1 MRRSLRSG
9 RRWPMLIRTEAL
21 HELPGGR
28 CKTKLLLD
36 AMPFSPGD
44 VTAGSED
51 ELQAVV
57 AGTSDACDLPTTI
70 RESRFFRNI
79 ARRISSGEA
88 PRQTYDE
95 LQEFLNDSEGVW
107 ENSWIR
113 FPECKLGR
121 HALAV
126 LHADIGLEP
135 CQLAQR
141 RRTDSAR
148 YSFEKAGERWVRV
161 PISYALKLALAD
173 LAGAQPHMPE
183 RMRAEAER
191 LLRHFS
197 NDNTSPETT
206 SFHISTP
213 QTGRTT
219 GEQVARESARRFLF
233 TSLLMSW
240 ANQRFGLAENGQRG
254 MVYHAPHPPVRQTG
268 LSSCISDSFY
278 RELFMSPCLSGW
290 EDGEAKAGY
299 MHLCHQ
305 VLSRSQLNSVAKL
318 REAGIIANNLI
329 VLPSL
334 SNVSLANNG
343 IHVSMGSQA
352 LTRAVAEMD
361 PADGLAEEKRL
372 GDLAIK
378 IFEHFLPLFVGTYS
392 AAPYRID
399 FAQFHPE
406 RLLAFL
412 PHELDFT
419 HLRLMWREWRE
430 KARLRVFGQ
439 PVTPYGP
446 QGFDNLVAKVFRLRG
461 DMVPDYRLIN
471 YPVAWLSTEHTSDLD
486 GTPGNLSR
494 LASELDEL
502 GIVDRRLSFYMPLRL
517 RELGGMGFSGFEGR
531 YYSLFPTFQRDMAQA
546 ANLQQLLLMVA
557 YKLALDGTVAAS
569 DIPDDPTSE
578 SERRQPF
585 FFAAA
590 GLPAFYVHKKSR
602 NGLLRRLLPF
612 CGSTRSS
619 WRHPDYLR
627 VPIGEYRDA
636 LVTWLE
642 QNAKETTALAQ
653 ADVTIMELRFRLA
666 DKGLQAHERIVS
678 DVMKQSD
685 YRDPMQLSAREF
697 NRLAEQHYRETLRRD
712 NLREA
717 FHHLRED
724 VSAWSKCGHPD
735 TGVMVRY
742 GVRVQ
747 DPVRFL
753 DSIGERLVAD
763 DLTSQEVAT
772 VLNLL
777 LTLST
782 LEEERNAKC
791 RP

>member
-1 MRRSLRSG
+1 LQ
-9 RRWPMLIRTEAL
+9 
-21 HELPGGR
+21 
-28 CKTKLLLD
+28 LD

-57 AGTSDACDLPTTI
+57 AGTSESCDLPITI

-88 PRQTYDE
+88 PRQTYNE

-113 FPECKLGR
+113 FPECKLSR

-148 YSFEKAGERWVRV
+148 YWFEKAGERWVRV

-206 SFHISTP
+206 SFHISMP

-219 GEQVARESARRFLF
+219 GEQVARESARRSLF

-240 ANQRFGLAENGQRG
+240 ANQRFGLAENGQSG

-290 EDGEAKAGY
+290 EDGQAKADY

-329 VLPSL
+329 VLPTL

-352 LTRAVAEMD
+352 LTRAVVEMD

-430 KARLRVFGQ
+430 KARLRVFGS

-446 QGFDNLVAKVFRLRG
+446 QGFDTLVAKVFRLRG
-461 DMVPDYRLIN
+461 DLVPDYRLIN

-486 GTPGNLSR
+486 GTPGNLTR

-502 GIVDRRLSFYMPLRL
+502 GIVDRRMSFYMPLRL
-517 RELGGMGFSGFEGR
+517 RELGRIGFSGFEAR
-531 YYSLFPTFQRDMAQA
+531 YYSLFPSYACDLVPAIE
-546 ANLQQLLLMVA
+546 LQQLLLRVA
-557 YKLALDGTVAAS
+557 YQLAVSETVTPEQ
-569 DIPDDPTSE
+569 IPDDPTSE

-590 GLPAFYVHKKSR
+590 GLPAFYVHKNSR
-602 NGLLRRLLPF
+602 NQMLRGILRH
-612 CGSTRSS
+612 CTRTRSS

-627 VPIGEYRDA
+627 VSIYDYRAALLAYLAEAAQDA
-636 LVTWLE
+636 IDTLAAGGLLQDLRARLKDPRLQASRRLTR
-642 QNAKETTALAQ
+642 AALAGTDESD
-653 ADVTIMELRFRLA
+653 AMRLNA
-666 DKGLQAHERIVS
+666 S
-678 DVMKQSD
+678 
-685 YRDPMQLSAREF
+685 EF
-697 NRLAEQHYRETLRRD
+697 NRAAERYYREHLRVSEIE
-712 NLREA
+712 EA
-717 FHHLRED
+717 YRYLRED
-724 VSAWSKCGHPD
+724 ALAAQREDD
-735 TGVMVRY
+735 TDLRFMMRC

-753 DSIGERLVAD
+753 DGIGERLLRD
-763 DLTSQEVAT
+763 ELTVDEIAS

-777 LTLST
+777 LVFT
-782 LEEERNAKC
+782 EREARHSKLGFAETIT
-791 RP
+791 R

>member
-1 MRRSLRSG
+1 MAIRSEVLAS
-9 RRWPMLIRTEAL
+9 P
-21 HELPGGR
+21 PGYR
-28 CKTKLLLD
+28 CHSKLLFDSL
-36 AMPFSPGD
+36 PFAPGD

-57 AGTSDACDLPTTI
+57 VGNSASCDLPITI
-70 RESRFFRNI
+70 RDSRFLKNI
-79 ARRISSGEA
+79 ARRSSSGEA
-88 PRQTYDE
+88 PRSTYLE
-95 LQEFLNDSEGVW
+95 LQEFLNDHEQVW
-107 ENSWIR
+107 ENSWVR
-113 FPECKLGR
+113 FPERRLSPL
-121 HALAV
+121 ALNTF
-126 LHADIGLEP
+126 LADLKI
-135 CQLAQR
+135 
-141 RRTDSAR
+141 
-148 YSFEKAGERWVRV
+148 GERGQLKRHRADSIKFTFELEGETWLRI

-173 LAGAQPHMPE
+173 LSGTQPHMPE
-183 RMRAEAER
+183 KMRLEAKR
-191 LLRHFS
+191 LQRHFS

-206 SFHISTP
+206 SFHVVAPRDEALI
-213 QTGRTT
+213 
-219 GEQVARESARRFLF
+219 GEAVARESARRFLF

-240 ANQRFGLAENGQRG
+240 ANLRFGLLESGQRAL
-254 MVYHAPHPPVRQTG
+254 VYHAPHPPVRQTE
-268 LSSCISDSFY
+268 LSSCISDAFY

-290 EDGEAKAGY
+290 DDGEQKADY

-318 REAGIIANNLI
+318 REAGIISNNLI

-343 IHVSMGSQA
+343 IHITYGSRA
-352 LTRAVAEMD
+352 LTRA
-361 PADGLAEEKRL
+361 LANGDEKEAPREEKRL

-378 IFEHFLPLFVGTYS
+378 IFEHFLALFVGTYS

-399 FAQFHPE
+399 FAEFHPE
-406 RLLAFL
+406 KLLSFL

-419 HLRLMWREWRE
+419 HLRLMWREWKE
-430 KARLRVFGQ
+430 KAGMRVLGRAF
-439 PVTPYGP
+439 TPYGP
-446 QGFDNLVAKVFRLRG
+446 HGLDSFMARLFGLRG
-461 DMVPDYRLIN
+461 DLVPDYRLLN
-471 YPVAWLSTEHTSDLD
+471 YPVAWLATEQASALD
-486 GTPGNLSR
+486 GEPGNVTR
-494 LASELDEL
+494 LVSELDEL

-602 NGLLRRLLPF
+602 NGLLRRILPF

-685 YRDPMQLSAREF
+685 YRDPMKLSAREF

>member
-1 MRRSLRSG
+1 
-9 RRWPMLIRTEAL
+9 MLIRTEAL

-57 AGTSDACDLPTTI
+57 AGTSESCDLPITI

-88 PRQTYDE
+88 PRQTYNE

-113 FPECKLGR
+113 FPECKLSR
-121 HALAV
+121 PALAV

-135 CQLAQR
+135 CQLARR

-148 YSFEKAGERWVRV
+148 YWFEKAGERWVRV

-173 LAGAQPHMPE
+173 LAGSQQHMPE

-278 RELFMSPCLSGW
+278 REVFMSPCLSGW
-290 EDGEAKAGY
+290 DDGEAKADY

-343 IHVSMGSQA
+343 IHVSIGSQA
-352 LTRAVAEMD
+352 LTRSVGEMD

-392 AAPYRID
+392 GAPYRID

-430 KARLRVFGQ
+430 QARLRIFGR
-439 PVTPYGP
+439 PATPYGP

-461 DMVPDYRLIN
+461 DLVPDYRLIN
-471 YPVAWLSTEHTSDLD
+471 YPVAWLSTEHTSALD

-502 GIVDRRLSFYMPLRL
+502 GIVDRRMSFYMPLRL
-517 RELGGMGFSGFEGR
+517 RELGGMGFSGFEAR
-531 YYSLFPTFQRDMAQA
+531 YYSLFPSYAHDLAPA
-546 ANLQQLLLMVA
+546 IELQQLLLRVA
-557 YKLALDGTVAAS
+557 YQLAVSEAITPEQ
-569 DIPDDPTSE
+569 IPDNPTAE

-590 GLPAFYVHKKSR
+590 GLPAFYVHKNSQ
-602 NGLLRRLLPF
+602 NQLLRGILRH
-612 CGSTRSS
+612 CTRTRSS

-627 VPIGEYRDA
+627 VSIRDYRGALLAYLEETAQESIDVLSAGELLQDLRARLKDPRLQA
-636 LVTWLE
+636 SQRLTG
-642 QNAKETTALAQ
+642 AALAE
-653 ADVTIMELRFRLA
+653 AGESDAMRLNA
-666 DKGLQAHERIVS
+666 G
-678 DVMKQSD
+678 
-685 YRDPMQLSAREF
+685 EF
-697 NRLAEQHYRETLRRD
+697 NRAAERYYREELRTSQIE
-712 NLREA
+712 EA
-717 FHHLRED
+717 YRYLRED
-724 VSAWSKCGHPD
+724 ALAAQREDD
-735 TGVMVRY
+735 TDLRFMMRC

-747 DPVRFL
+747 DQVRFL
-753 DSIGERLVAD
+753 DSVEERLLRD
-763 DLTSQEVAT
+763 ELTINEIAS

-777 LTLST
+777 LVFTEMEARRSNLALGQS
-782 LEEERNAKC
+782 A
-791 RP
+791 